1 MQASEILSE
10 PEEQDKRDGDESCLR
25 YYLHA
30 QSAKNAVPV
39 AQAPCQ
45 HIMTEGTVHRITVL
59 ERQKEGQ
66 SDERDRKILSERA
79 RERET
84 ERGRERESQREVRDR
99 KRVRKRYKEPLK
111 RQEEES
117 RACRYKP
124 GQSCL
129 ANWGQFAAGEKCRTP
144 QVVYNTENI

>member
-1 MQASEILSE
+1 
-10 PEEQDKRDGDESCLR
+10 
-25 YYLHA
+25 
-30 QSAKNAVPV
+30 
-39 AQAPCQ
+39 
-45 HIMTEGTVHRITVL
+45 MTEGTVHRITVL

-66 SDERDRKILSERA
+66 NDERERDRV
-79 RERET
+79 RERQKEGAK
-84 ERGRERESQREVRDR
+84 ERERDRE
-99 KRVRKRYKEPLK
+99 RVRKRYKEPLK